1 MKTWITVIG
10 SLSAI
15 GTTAAWLP
23 QVVRT
28 WRTRAAED
36 FSWSYLALF
45 SSGVAGWIVYGFLR
59 KDFVVIA
66 ANVVTLLLVLTVL
79 FVKIR
84 EETPGG

>member
-1 MKTWITVIG
+1 VKTWITVIG
-10 SLSAI
+10 ALAAI

-23 QVVRT
+23 QVIQT
-28 WRTRAAED
+28 WKTRKADD

-45 SSGVAGWIVYGFLR
+45 STGVAGWIVYGVLR

-79 FVKIR
+79 WVKIR
-84 EETPGG
+84 EEAKPR

>member
-1 MKTWITVIG
+1 MKTWITLIG

-28 WRTRAAED
+28 WRTREAED

-45 SSGVAGWIVYGFLR
+45 SSGVAGWIVYGLLR

-66 ANVVTLLLVLTVL
+66 ANAVTLLLVLTVL
-79 FVKIR
+79 YVKIR
-84 EETPGG
+84 EETRA